1 VVMNGRDIERDLRV
15 NAQANVENM
24 LSLAGQYGDPFEREE
39 IFRLYQ
45 YTLGEI
51 ALDRNWPICH
61 GFVPVL
67 AYMRTQD
74 ALEEVLAGGKD
85 LKPNYFLF
93 SEWLESQS

>member
-1 VVMNGRDIERDLRV
+1 MNGRDLERDKRV
-15 NAQANVENM
+15 NAHANVENM
-24 LSLAGQYGDPFEREE
+24 LSLAGQYRDSFEQEE

-45 YTLGEI
+45 FNLGEI

-61 GFVPVL
+61 GFIPVL

-74 ALEEVLAGGKD
+74 ALEAVLVGGKG
-85 LKPNYFLF
+85 LKPDYFLL